1 MKAKDVFKT
10 IIENEIDISFEI
22 AQHWYTYQNL
32 SVKKGYEEIAKIQ
45 FLRCVKIEIEKSLFI
60 QKDWYLEWLE
70 GQFENDLPN
79 VSSGSTMTA
88 LLDVDGV
95 FNTFEEAISEIGD
108 DDDDTVEELYTLTCN
123 YQRELLGNLRVE
135 RGIDLY

>member
-1 MKAKDVFKT
+1 MKAKDLFKT

-22 AQHWYTYQNL
+22 AQHWHTYQNL
-32 SVKKGYEEIAKIQ
+32 SVKKGYEKIARMQ
-45 FLRCVKIEIEKSLFI
+45 FLDCVKVEIEKSLFI

-70 GQFENDLPN
+70 GQFENKLPN

-95 FNTFEEAISEIGD
+95 FNQFEQAIEEID
-108 DDDDTVEELYTLTCN
+108 EELVNDLYTEMTN
-123 YQRELLGNLRVE
+123 YQHTLVGNLRVE

>member
-1 MKAKDVFKT
+1 MKAKDLFKT

-32 SVKKGYEEIAKIQ
+32 SAKKGYEKIAKIQ
-45 FLRCVKIEIEKSLFI
+45 FLDCVKVEIEKSLFI

-70 GQFENDLPN
+70 GQFENKLPN

-95 FNTFEEAISEIGD
+95 FRPFESAIEEVD
-108 DDDDTVEELYTLTCN
+108 EKLVNELYGEIIN
-123 YQRELLGNLRVE
+123 YQHKLIGNLRVE

>member
-1 MKAKDVFKT
+1 MKAKDLFKT

-32 SVKKGYEEIAKIQ
+32 SVKKGYEKIAKIQ
-45 FLRCVKIEIEKSLFI
+45 FLDCVKVEIEKSLFI
-60 QKDWYLEWLE
+60 QKDYYLEWLE
-70 GQFENDLPN
+70 EQFENNLPN

-95 FNTFEEAISEIGD
+95 FNQFEQAIEEID
-108 DDDDTVEELYTLTCN
+108 EELVNDLYTEIIN
-123 YQRELLGNLRVE
+123 YQHTLVGNLRVE

>member
-1 MKAKDVFKT
+1 MKAKDLFKT

-32 SVKKGYEEIAKIQ
+32 SVKKGYEKVARIQ
-45 FLRCVKIEIEKSLFI
+45 FLDCVKVEIEKSLFI

-70 GQFENDLPN
+70 EQFENKLEN

-95 FNTFEEAISEIGD
+95 FNQFEQAIMEVD
-108 DDDDTVEELYTLTCN
+108 EELVNELYGEIIN
-123 YQRELLGNLRVE
+123 YQHKLIGNLRVE

>member
-1 MKAKDVFKT
+1 MKAKDLFKT
-10 IIENEIDISFEI
+10 IIENEINISFEI

-32 SVKKGYEEIAKIQ
+32 SAKKGYEKIAKIQ
-45 FLRCVKIEIEKSLFI
+45 FLDCVKVEIEKSLFI

-70 GQFENDLPN
+70 GQFENNLPN

-95 FNTFEEAISEIGD
+95 FRPFESAIEEVD
-108 DDDDTVEELYTLTCN
+108 EKLVNELYDEIIN
-123 YQRELLGNLRVE
+123 YQHKLIGNLRVE

>member
-1 MKAKDVFKT
+1 MKAKDLFKT

-32 SVKKGYEEIAKIQ
+32 STKQGYEEVAKKQ
-45 FLRCVKIEIEKSLFI
+45 FLNCVKVEIGKSLFI
-60 QKDWYLEWLE
+60 QKNYYLEWLE
-70 GQFENDLPN
+70 GQFENKLPN
-79 VSSGSTMTA
+79 VSGGSTMTA

-95 FNTFEEAISEIGD
+95 FNQFEPSIMEVD
-108 DDDDTVEELYTLTCN
+108 EELINELYGEIIN
-123 YQRELLGNLRVE
+123 YQHKLIGNLRVE

>member
-1 MKAKDVFKT
+1 MKAKDLFKT

-32 SVKKGYEEIAKIQ
+32 SVKKGYEKIAKIQ
-45 FLRCVKIEIEKSLFI
+45 FLDCVKVEIGKSLFI
-60 QKDWYLEWLE
+60 QKDYYLEWLE
-70 GQFENDLPN
+70 EQFENNLPN

-88 LLDVDGV
+88 LLDVDSV
-95 FNTFEEAISEIGD
+95 FNQFEPSIME
-108 DDDDTVEELYTLTCN
+108 VNEELVNELYDEIIN
-123 YQRELLGNLRVE
+123 YQHKLIGNLRVE

>member
-1 MKAKDVFKT
+1 MKAKDLFKT

-32 SVKKGYEEIAKIQ
+32 SVKKGYEKIARIQ
-45 FLRCVKIEIEKSLFI
+45 FLDCVKVEIGKSLFI

-70 GQFENDLPN
+70 GQFENKLPN

-95 FNTFEEAISEIGD
+95 FNQFEPSIMEVD
-108 DDDDTVEELYTLTCN
+108 EELVNELYGEIIN
-123 YQRELLGNLRVE
+123 YQHKLIGNLRVE

>member
-1 MKAKDVFKT
+1 MKAKDLFKT

-32 SVKKGYEEIAKIQ
+32 SVKKGYEKIARIQ
-45 FLRCVKIEIEKSLFI
+45 FLDCVKIEIEKSLFI
-60 QKDWYLEWLE
+60 QKDYYLEWLE
-70 GQFENDLPN
+70 GQFENKLPN

-95 FNTFEEAISEIGD
+95 FNQFEPSIMEVD
-108 DDDDTVEELYTLTCN
+108 EELINELYGEIIN
-123 YQRELLGNLRVE
+123 YQHKLIGNLRVE

>member
-32 SVKKGYEEIAKIQ
+32 SVKKGYGGVARIQ
-45 FLRCVKIEIEKSLFI
+45 FLDCVKVEIEKSLFI
-60 QKDWYLEWLE
+60 QKDWYLEWIE
-70 GQFENDLPN
+70 GQFENKLEN
-79 VSSGSTMTA
+79 ISSGSTMTA
-88 LLDVDGV
+88 LLDVDNI
-95 FNTFEEAISEIGD
+95 FNLFESAIMEVD
-108 DDDDTVEELYTLTCN
+108 EELVNELYGEITN
-123 YQRELLGNLRVE
+123 YQHKLIGNLSVE

>member
-1 MKAKDVFKT
+1 MKAKDIFKT

-22 AQHWYTYQNL
+22 AQHWYTYQEL
-32 SVKKGYEEIAKIQ
+32 SKKEGYENIAKMQ
-45 FLRCVKIEIEKSLFI
+45 FMNCAKIEINKSLFV

-70 GQFENDLPN
+70 EQFENKLEN

-95 FNTFEEAISEIGD
+95 FNQFEQAIMEVD
-108 DDDDTVEELYTLTCN
+108 EELVNELYGEIIN
-123 YQRELLGNLRVE
+123 YQHKLIGNLRVE

>member
-1 MKAKDVFKT
+1 MKAKDLFKT

-32 SVKKGYEEIAKIQ
+32 SVKKGYEKIAKIQ
-45 FLRCVKIEIEKSLFI
+45 FLDCVKVEIEKSLFI
-60 QKDWYLEWLE
+60 QKDYYLEWLE

-95 FNTFEEAISEIGD
+95 FNQFEPSIMEVDKEL
-108 DDDDTVEELYTLTCN
+108 VNELYGEIIN
-123 YQRELLGNLRVE
+123 YQHKLIGNLRVE

>member
-1 MKAKDVFKT
+1 MKAKDLFKT

-32 SVKKGYEEIAKIQ
+32 SVKKGYEKIAKIQ
-45 FLRCVKIEIEKSLFI
+45 FLDCVKVEIEKSLFI
-60 QKDWYLEWLE
+60 QKDWYLEWIE
-70 GQFENDLPN
+70 EQFENKLPN

-88 LLDVDGV
+88 LLDVDNV
-95 FNTFEEAISEIGD
+95 FNQFEPSIME
-108 DDDDTVEELYTLTCN
+108 VNEELVNELYGEIIN
-123 YQRELLGNLRVE
+123 YQHKLIGNLRVE

>member
-1 MKAKDVFKT
+1 MKAKDLFKT
-10 IIENEIDISFEI
+10 IIENEINISFEI

-32 SVKKGYEEIAKIQ
+32 SVKKGYEKIARIQ
-45 FLRCVKIEIEKSLFI
+45 FLDCVKVEIGKSLFT

-88 LLDVDGV
+88 LLDVDNV
-95 FNTFEEAISEIGD
+95 FNQFEDAIEEVD
-108 DDDDTVEELYTLTCN
+108 EELVNELYGEIIN
-123 YQRELLGNLRVE
+123 YQHKLIGNLRVE

>member
-1 MKAKDVFKT
+1 MKAKDLFKT

-32 SVKKGYEEIAKIQ
+32 SAKQGYEKIAKIQ
-45 FLRCVKIEIEKSLFI
+45 FLDCVKVEIGKSLFI
-60 QKDWYLEWLE
+60 QKDYYLEWLE
-70 GQFENDLPN
+70 GQFENKLPN

-95 FNTFEEAISEIGD
+95 FNQFEQAIEEID
-108 DDDDTVEELYTLTCN
+108 EELVNDLYTEMTN
-123 YQRELLGNLRVE
+123 YQHTLVGNLRVE

>member
-1 MKAKDVFKT
+1 MYLIIKKINKIKVMKAKDVFKT

-60 QKDWYLEWLE
+60 QKDWYLEWIE
-70 GQFENDLPN
+70 GQFENKFQIL
-79 VSSGSTMTA
+79 V
-88 LLDVDGV
+88 VV
-95 FNTFEEAISEIGD
+95 
-108 DDDDTVEELYTLTCN
+108 V
-123 YQRELLGNLRVE
+123 Q
-135 RGIDLY
+135 

>member
-1 MKAKDVFKT
+1 MKAKDLFKT

-32 SVKKGYEEIAKIQ
+32 SVKKGYEKIAKIQ
-45 FLRCVKIEIEKSLFI
+45 FLDCVKVEIEKSLFT

-70 GQFENDLPN
+70 GQFENKLPN

-88 LLDVDGV
+88 LLDVDNV
-95 FNTFEEAISEIGD
+95 FNQFEPSIME
-108 DDDDTVEELYTLTCN
+108 VNEELVNELYGEIIN
-123 YQRELLGNLRVE
+123 YQHKLIGNLRVE

>member
-1 MKAKDVFKT
+1 MKAKDLFKT

-32 SVKKGYEEIAKIQ
+32 SVKKGYEKIARIQ
-45 FLRCVKIEIEKSLFI
+45 FLDCVKVEIEKSLFI

-70 GQFENDLPN
+70 GQFENKLPN

-95 FNTFEEAISEIGD
+95 FNQFEPSIMEVD
-108 DDDDTVEELYTLTCN
+108 EELVNELYGEIIN
-123 YQRELLGNLRVE
+123 YQHKLIGNLSVE

>member
-1 MKAKDVFKT
+1 MKAKDLFKT

-32 SVKKGYEEIAKIQ
+32 SVKKGYEKIARIQ
-45 FLRCVKIEIEKSLFI
+45 FLDCVKVEMEKSLFI

-70 GQFENDLPN
+70 GQFENKLPN

-95 FNTFEEAISEIGD
+95 FNQFEPSIMEVD
-108 DDDDTVEELYTLTCN
+108 EELVNELYGEIIN
-123 YQRELLGNLRVE
+123 YQHKLIGNLRVE

>member
-1 MKAKDVFKT
+1 MKAKDLFKT

-32 SVKKGYEEIAKIQ
+32 SAKQGYEKIAKIQ
-45 FLRCVKIEIEKSLFI
+45 FLDCVKVEIGKSLFI
-60 QKDWYLEWLE
+60 QKDYYLEWLV
-70 GQFENDLPN
+70 GQFENKLPN

-95 FNTFEEAISEIGD
+95 FNQFEQAIEEID
-108 DDDDTVEELYTLTCN
+108 EELVNELYGEIIN
-123 YQRELLGNLRVE
+123 YQHKLIGNLRVE

>member
-1 MKAKDVFKT
+1 MKAKDLFKT
-10 IIENEIDISFEI
+10 IIENEINISFEI

-32 SVKKGYEEIAKIQ
+32 SIKKGYEKIAKIQ
-45 FLRCVKIEIEKSLFI
+45 FLDCVKVEIEKSLFT

-70 GQFENDLPN
+70 GQFENKLPN

-88 LLDVDGV
+88 LLDVDNV
-95 FNTFEEAISEIGD
+95 FNQFEPAIMEVD
-108 DDDDTVEELYTLTCN
+108 EELVNELYGEIIN
-123 YQRELLGNLRVE
+123 YQHKLIGNLRVE

>member
-1 MKAKDVFKT
+1 MKAKDLFKT

-32 SVKKGYEEIAKIQ
+32 SVKKGYEKIAKIQ
-45 FLRCVKIEIEKSLFI
+45 FLDCVKIEIEKSLFI
-60 QKDWYLEWLE
+60 QKDYYLEWLE

-95 FNTFEEAISEIGD
+95 FNQFEPSIMEVDKEL
-108 DDDDTVEELYTLTCN
+108 VNELYGEIIN
-123 YQRELLGNLRVE
+123 YQHKLIGNLRVE

>member
-1 MKAKDVFKT
+1 MKAKDLFKT
-10 IIENEIDISFEI
+10 IIENEINISFEI

-32 SVKKGYEEIAKIQ
+32 SVKKGYEKIAKIQ
-45 FLRCVKIEIEKSLFI
+45 FLDCVKIEIEKSLFT

-88 LLDVDGV
+88 LLDVDNV
-95 FNTFEEAISEIGD
+95 FNQFEPAIMEVD
-108 DDDDTVEELYTLTCN
+108 EELVNELYGEIIN
-123 YQRELLGNLRVE
+123 YQHKLIGNLRVE

>member
-1 MKAKDVFKT
+1 MKAKDLFKT
-10 IIENEIDISFEI
+10 IIENEINISFEI

-32 SVKKGYEEIAKIQ
+32 SVKKGYEKIAKIQ
-45 FLRCVKIEIEKSLFI
+45 FLDCVKVEIEKSLFT

-88 LLDVDGV
+88 LLDVDNV
-95 FNTFEEAISEIGD
+95 FNQFEPAIMEVD
-108 DDDDTVEELYTLTCN
+108 EELVNELYGEIIN
-123 YQRELLGNLRVE
+123 YQHKLIGNLRVE

>member
-1 MKAKDVFKT
+1 MKAKDLFKT

-32 SVKKGYEEIAKIQ
+32 SVKKGYEKIARIQ
-45 FLRCVKIEIEKSLFI
+45 FLDCVKIEIEKSLFI
-60 QKDWYLEWLE
+60 QKDYYLEWLE

-79 VSSGSTMTA
+79 VSSGSTMTS
-88 LLDVDGV
+88 LLDVDNV
-95 FNTFEEAISEIGD
+95 FSTFEDAIEEVD
-108 DDDDTVEELYTLTCN
+108 EKLVNELYGEIIN
-123 YQRELLGNLRVE
+123 YQHKLIGNLRVE

>member
-1 MKAKDVFKT
+1 MKAKDLFKT
-10 IIENEIDISFEI
+10 IIENEINISFEI

-32 SVKKGYEEIAKIQ
+32 SAKKGYEKIAKIQ
-45 FLRCVKIEIEKSLFI
+45 FLDCVKVEIEKSLFI

-70 GQFENDLPN
+70 GQFENNLPN

-95 FNTFEEAISEIGD
+95 FRPFESAIEEVD
-108 DDDDTVEELYTLTCN
+108 EKLVNELYGEMIN
-123 YQRELLGNLRVE
+123 YQHKLIGNLRVE
-135 RGIDLY
+135 QGVDLV

>member
-1 MKAKDVFKT
+1 MKAKDLFKT

-32 SVKKGYEEIAKIQ
+32 SVKKGYEKIAKIQ
-45 FLRCVKIEIEKSLFI
+45 FLDCVKIEIEKSLFI
-60 QKDWYLEWLE
+60 QKDYYLEWLE

-95 FNTFEEAISEIGD
+95 FNQFEPSIMEVDKEL
-108 DDDDTVEELYTLTCN
+108 VNELYGEMIN
-123 YQRELLGNLRVE
+123 YQHKLIGNLRVE
-135 RGIDLY
+135 QGVDLV